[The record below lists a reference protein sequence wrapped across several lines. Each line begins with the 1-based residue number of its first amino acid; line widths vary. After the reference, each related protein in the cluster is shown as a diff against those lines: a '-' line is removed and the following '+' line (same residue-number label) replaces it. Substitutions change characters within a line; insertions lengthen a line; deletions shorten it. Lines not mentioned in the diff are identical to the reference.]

1 MQLQK
6 GMVSFDSLFE
16 VQFIMEEKAWLPQA
30 ESKE

>member
-6 GMVSFDSLFE
+6 GMVSFDSFV